1 VPDPGA
7 HGPASEGVRPT
18 GGGGA
23 GAAAV
28 TGAVAGA
35 VPAAGA
41 GGVAGREASSERS
54 PEASGRSAEFR
65 AHGSSSA
72 HGKELVALVVGAL
85 GVVYGDI
92 ATSPLYAIKQCFFG
106 AARVPVDEPNVL
118 GILSLIVWSLV
129 LVVSIKYLAI
139 VMRADNR
146 GEGGILSLM
155 SLARPEAGV
164 AGPAGARR
172 RKSRG
177 RLVVLGLF
185 GAALLYGDGMITPAI
200 SVLSAVEGLEV
211 VTPTF
216 EPYVVPITV
225 GVLLALFMVQ
235 KRGTAGVG
243 AVFGPVTCVWLLA
256 LAALGVRGILMEPSV
271 LRAVNP
277 LYAAEFFIRNGS
289 TGFFVL
295 GAVFLVVTGG
305 EALYADMGHFGK
317 RPIQIAW
324 FVLVFPALILNYFGQ
339 GALVLRDGAAAHNPF
354 YLLAPEWAIYPL
366 VVLATSAAIIA
377 SQAMITGAYSLTR
390 QAMQLG
396 YCPRLSIEQTS
407 EQRIGQ
413 VYMPSINWML
423 CICTLGLVLGFRE
436 ADNLAAAYGIAVT
449 TTMVITTILF
459 YVVARDRWGW
469 PLWLAGLVTLTFLA
483 MDGAFFAANAVKIA
497 AGGWFPL
504 AVALVVY
511 TLMANWKRGR
521 RILSEKVRTSD
532 LPIETFLRDIGSYS
546 PVRVPGTAVFMTRDV
561 HGTPLSLLH
570 NIKHNHVLHKRVVIL
585 TITVEEVPHV
595 PRKECVTVEALGYGC
610 WRIVAR
616 YGFMQDPNVPEILD
630 LAGEQGLEFQL
641 TRTTFFLSRETLVP
655 RNIDALNFW
664 SFWREKL
671 FTTMSRNS
679 QSATA
684 FYRIPPDRV
693 VEMGTQVEL

>member
-1 VPDPGA
+1 MAPPD
-7 HGPASEGVRPT
+7 AS
-18 GGGGA
+18 A
-23 GAAAV
+23 
-28 TGAVAGA
+28 
-35 VPAAGA
+35 
-41 GGVAGREASSERS
+41 
-54 PEASGRSAEFR
+54 RSAEFR
-65 AHGSSSA
+65 AHGSDTA
-72 HGKELVALVVGAL
+72 HGKELLGLVIGAL

-92 ATSPLYAIKQCFFG
+92 ATSPLYAMKQCFFG
-106 AARVPVDEPNVL
+106 MSSVPVTTPNVL
-118 GILSLIVWSLV
+118 GVLSLIVWSLV
-129 LVVSIKYLAI
+129 LVVSIKYLAL

-155 SLARPEAGV
+155 ALARPEAGV
-164 AGPAGARR
+164 AGPAGAKR

-177 RLVVLGLF
+177 RLVFLGLF

-216 EPYVVPITV
+216 QPYVVPITV

-243 AVFGPVTCVWLLA
+243 AVFGPVTCLWLLA
-256 LAALGVRGILMEPSV
+256 ISALGVRGILLEPGV
-271 LRAVNP
+271 LAAVNP
-277 LYAAEFFIRNGS
+277 VHAAEFFVRNGS
-289 TGFFVL
+289 AGFFVL

-324 FVLVFPALILNYFGQ
+324 FVLVFPALLLNYFGQ
-339 GALVLRDGAAAHNPF
+339 GALVLRDGEAAHNPF
-354 YLLAPEWAIYPL
+354 FLLAPDWALYPL
-366 VVLATSAAIIA
+366 VVLGTSAAIIA

-423 CICTLGLVLGFRE
+423 CVCTLGLVLGFRT

-459 YVVARDRWGW
+459 YVVARDRWKW
-469 PLWLAGLVTLTFLA
+469 PLWLAGLVALIFLA
-483 MDGAFFAANAVKIA
+483 MDGAFFAANIVKIA

-504 AVALVVY
+504 AVAAVIYL
-511 TLMANWKRGR
+511 LMATWKRGR

-532 LPIETFLRDIGSYS
+532 LPLETFLRDIGSYS
-546 PVRVPGTAVFMTRDV
+546 PVRVPGTAVFMTRDA

-595 PRKECVTVEALGYGC
+595 PRKECLTVESLGHGV
-610 WRIVAR
+610 WRLVAR
-616 YGFMQDPNVPEILD
+616 YGFMQDPSVPEILA
-630 LAGEQGLEFQL
+630 LAGEQNLEFQL
-641 TRTTFFLSRETLVP
+641 QRTTFFLSRETLVP
-655 RNIDALNFW
+655 SDIDALNFW
-664 SFWREKL
+664 SFWRERL
-671 FTTMSRNS
+671 FTAMSRNA